1 MSNVSHKS
9 FNDSSAVTVVDAPEA
24 LLAPA
29 TMVDHALLFSGQG
42 FYIFPADPVKKKGL
56 RAGEYTAEKKRWG
69 ATKDPDTIRQ
79 YWTELGEAAIGVSTG
94 KDNRIFV
101 VEVDTLVGGHA
112 ADGAV
117 ALAALEAKHG
127 PLPAT
132 RESES
137 PTGSVHRWWRYPDGL
152 EIKNSANEIGS
163 GIDVRGEGGMVIAP
177 PSWVPDRPASDKK
190 PARPAGAYKW
200 RNDLPIADAPQW
212 LLDLVVA
219 SKEKPKRAEPTERTV
234 VNVPPLPDVATYV
247 ERVSHREYHNVAQ
260 APAGRRNHQLNIS
273 SLILGK
279 YVGSGELD
287 EQKAIQTML
296 DACKVNGLLD
306 DGEDKCLATI
316 ESGLKKGKSEP
327 AKMPLPDHPELT
339 APQANLLDKFWAHLP
354 SGKIIHAP
362 SRLLWAAGSFDKHIG
377 RIKVALATGPGM
389 LASTWSSQNRFVHS
403 MGWAPGEP
411 MIVKDRILTD
421 DGWIRVPGERSFN
434 LYLPPD
440 IEHVEGDVS
449 RWLDLIKFIYP
460 EEWQHILEYFAFKV
474 QNPGIKINH
483 GLVFIGTPGIGKD
496 TIVEPVIAAIGPHNF
511 QGVPAPVFFNSDFN
525 GYLKAVLLR
534 IDEVHDLG
542 GESKYAF
549 HDRTKTV
556 IAAPPPS
563 HRINVKHVPHHAALN
578 VNGTIETSNHWDA
591 LYLPADDRRHFV
603 CISERRKEDFSEGYF
618 TGTNGMYAWFG
629 NGGNEAVAH
638 YLANLDISAFDAKA
652 DPPKTSGW
660 HRIVNAGLAPEGG
673 ELLDIIE
680 ALGKPAALTLGMI
693 RDKAPYGTDLRLVF
707 DDPKRR
713 RAIPKRLAEVG
724 YVAVLNRD
732 AADGRWPAKPVK
744 TMIYARQEL
753 SEHARQT
760 AARFRA
766 AGFSPPWA
774 S

>member
-1 MSNVSHKS
+1 MSYHRTEIVASETVGKLDASLAYYAKHSAALFPIPAGQKAPFGLVVSFKHDFS
-9 FNDSSAVTVVDAPEA
+9 RDPSQWVLWQTQHPNCNFGVVAFASSWIIVDIDTSGGEEGAKEAWAIWRELCASWGLSEAPDPHVRSQSGGFHVYFAVPAGVDASTLRQPDAIKGRINIRCVGYTVAAGSQFEGKPYRLINDIPPHPAPAA
-24 LLAPA
+24 LIEHCTRRARVISASLPGQYDKAETAALVTWMVENEMFESYEEWFTAGMALKTEFGSDGFDLWELTHDGTVSPSDADVKWQSFSDAPGGVTLRTLFDRAHKAGWKGSVKKTAASMFADVPVQVGAGMPIVPSPPLAP
-29 TMVDHALLFSGQG
+29 L
-42 FYIFPADPVKKKGL
+42 
-56 RAGEYTAEKKRWG
+56 
-69 ATKDPDTIRQ
+69 
-79 YWTELGEAAIGVSTG
+79 
-94 KDNRIFV
+94 
-101 VEVDTLVGGHA
+101 
-112 ADGAV
+112 
-117 ALAALEAKHG
+117 
-127 PLPAT
+127 
-132 RESES
+132 
-137 PTGSVHRWWRYPDGL
+137 
-152 EIKNSANEIGS
+152 
-163 GIDVRGEGGMVIAP
+163 
-177 PSWVPDRPASDKK
+177 
-190 PARPAGAYKW
+190 
-200 RNDLPIADAPQW
+200 
-212 LLDLVVA
+212 
-219 SKEKPKRAEPTERTV
+219 
-234 VNVPPLPDVATYV
+234 
-247 ERVSHREYHNVAQ
+247 
-260 APAGRRNHQLNIS
+260 
-273 SLILGK
+273 
-279 YVGSGELD
+279 
-287 EQKAIQTML
+287 
-296 DACKVNGLLD
+296 
-306 DGEDKCLATI
+306 
-316 ESGLKKGKSEP
+316 
-327 AKMPLPDHPELT
+327 PLPDHPELT
-339 APQANLLDKFWAHLP
+339 APQANALSKFWAHLP

-362 SRLLWAAGSFDKHIG
+362 SRMLWAAGSFDKHIG
-377 RIKVALATGPGM
+377 RIKGAMALATGPGM

-411 MIVKDRILTD
+411 EIVEDRILTD

-440 IEHVEGDVS
+440 IEHIEGDVS

-460 EEWQHILEYFAFKV
+460 EEWQHIVQYFAFKA

-483 GLVFIGTPGIGKD
+483 GLVFIGAPGIGKD

-603 CISERRKEDFSEGYF
+603 CISERRKEDFREGYF
-618 TGTNGMYAWFG
+618 TGADGMYAWFG

-693 RDKAPYGTDLRLVF
+693 RDKAPYGTDLRMAL

-713 RAIPKRLAEVG
+713 RTIPKRLAEVG
-724 YVAVLNRD
+724 YVVVLNRD

-753 SEHARQT
+753 SEDARQT

-766 AGFSPPWA
+766 AGFSPP